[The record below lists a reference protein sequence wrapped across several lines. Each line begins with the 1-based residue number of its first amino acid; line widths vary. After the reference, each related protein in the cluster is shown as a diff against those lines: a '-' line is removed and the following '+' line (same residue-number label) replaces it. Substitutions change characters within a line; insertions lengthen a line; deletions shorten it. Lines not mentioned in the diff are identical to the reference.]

1 MCCLKRPFDDHS
13 RARIRLESEAV
24 LAVIGAES
32 DQVRFVRS
40 SALLLENSRD
50 PLRERAEKVEQWL
63 HASELWNPGME
74 RSSLE
79 ARTAELMTFGLK
91 NFDALH
97 VATAEEAQADVF
109 ASCDDRL
116 IAAARRHRD
125 RLHVSVKPILQL
137 ARELLK

>member
-1 MCCLKRPFDDHS
+1 
-13 RARIRLESEAV
+13 
-24 LAVIGAES
+24 
-32 DQVRFVRS
+32 
-40 SALLLENSRD
+40 
-50 PLRERAEKVEQWL
+50 
-63 HASELWNPGME
+63 
-74 RSSLE
+74 
-79 ARTAELMTFGLK
+79 MTFGLK